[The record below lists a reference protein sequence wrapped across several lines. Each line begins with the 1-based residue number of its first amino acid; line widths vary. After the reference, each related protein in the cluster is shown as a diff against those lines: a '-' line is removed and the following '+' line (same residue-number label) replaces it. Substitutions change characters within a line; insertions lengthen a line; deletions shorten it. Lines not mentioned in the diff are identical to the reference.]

1 MQVSAECR
9 DLGAY
14 LACFDIPIPFLC
26 TTQNFKDAV
35 KGVLRDAADE
45 QVVYMEIRFSPLQS
59 DGHGMTHRQMIEAAI
74 EGLHEGE
81 KEYGVSGNLILCG
94 MRHMEVSKN
103 TAMLQ
108 SAAEYYNNGVCAVDM
123 AGNEA
128 AYPIIEQREF
138 FEEARRLGIPF
149 TIHAGEC
156 GSPQS
161 IRDAVSLGASRIGHG
176 IAAAKDPQLMQELFE
191 RAIPLEICPTSNLQT
206 RAVQSEADYP
216 FRLFSEKNLLLTV
229 NTDNRAVSGTNLTRE
244 WEWLNRQYGTDLEI
258 ARKLTRN
265 ALDAAFADDDTKQ
278 KVWRKLT

>member
-1 MQVSAECR
+1 
-9 DLGAY
+9 
-14 LACFDIPIPFLC
+14 
-26 TTQNFKDAV
+26 
-35 KGVLRDAADE
+35 
-45 QVVYMEIRFSPLQS
+45 
-59 DGHGMTHRQMIEAAI
+59 
-74 EGLHEGE
+74 
-81 KEYGVSGNLILCG
+81 
-94 MRHMEVSKN
+94 
-103 TAMLQ
+103 MLQ

-128 AYPIIEQREF
+128 AYPIMEQREF

-161 IRDAVSLGASRIGHG
+161 IRDAVSLGAARIGHG
-176 IAAAKDPQLMQELFE
+176 IAAAKDLQLMQELSK

-206 RAVQSEADYP
+206 RAVQSEAEYP
-216 FRLFSEKNLLLTV
+216 FRLFYEKDLILTV

-244 WEWLNRQYGTDLEI
+244 WEWLNRQYGMDFEM